1 MSERQ
6 YPRVKVPRAERVSV
20 NEEFAPVDAFI
31 NEWVS
36 DVSLSGAFIRSKE
49 PLPVGT
55 RVNLKFSLIMDELHV
70 VEGAGEVV
78 RQSMRPRGMAVQFL
92 QLRGDGERVISRAVA
107 IRRRARQDQV

>member
-1 MSERQ
+1 VKSQYERT
-6 YPRVKVPRAERVSV
+6 KVPRAERVSI

-36 DVSLSGAFIRSKE
+36 DVSVSGAFIRSKD

-70 VEGAGEVV
+70 VVGQGDVV
-78 RQSMRPRGMAVQFL
+78 RHSAQPRGMAVQFRSL
-92 QLRGDGERVISRAVA
+92 DGDGEWVISRAVA
-107 IRRRARQDQV
+107 KRRRVRQNRV